1 LRCVFELYQTVK
13 VPIIGVGG
21 VETSRDALEYLMA
34 GATAVQIGSGV
45 GRRGMKVFREVTEG
59 MRAYMEENDI
69 ASVIELKGVA
79 HVQ

>member
-1 LRCVFELYQTVK
+1 
-13 VPIIGVGG
+13 
-21 VETSRDALEYLMA
+21 MA

-69 ASVIELKGVA
+69 ASVVELKGVA

>member
-1 LRCVFELYQTVK
+1 
-13 VPIIGVGG
+13 

-45 GRRGMKVFREVTEG
+45 GRRGLDVFREVTDG
-59 MRAYMEENDI
+59 MTAYLEANGI
-69 ASVIELKGVA
+69 ASIEEVRGVA